1 MPPVRGRL
9 GQQPGQFLGRA
20 RVFREDAL
28 RRQHSLAGTSARACA
43 SPAASA
49 RSNSSRTSWSSP
61 TGSSPAARLRKKR
74 DSPLFARSN
83 PSETISPT
91 RAVAPT
97 RPEPPTRLPRSPPL
111 SAVHQPP
118 AGHQPLSAEHRQS
131 GVNRGENS
139 DAWTARPAP
148 PGRVPGG
155 HAARHRPRRSGRG
168 EQGAERARCGAVSE
182 AGAAGGAGGG
192 PWPCGSGGGVGAAM
206 RRPSAGRCSRGGGRA
221 ATIPESSGHPTLLD
235 VIHAT
240 GIGDGC
246 PGVVV
251 AGNRRPLLAGMG
263 VFSGYRPR
271 HRYPDGIHSGY
282 GKSRRSPRPVNIP
295 FQARA

>member
-20 RVFREDAL
+20 RVLREDAL

-61 TGSSPAARLRKKR
+61 TGFSPAARLRKKR

-83 PSETISPT
+83 PRRRSAPPGPSPRRGQSRPLGF
-91 RAVAPT
+91 RAV
-97 RPEPPTRLPRSPPL
+97 PPL

-131 GVNRGENS
+131 DVNRGEDS
-139 DAWTARPAP
+139 DAWTARPAA

-182 AGAAGGAGGG
+182 AGAADGAGRG
-192 PWPCGSGGGVGAAM
+192 PWPCGSGGGVGPAM

-271 HRYPDGIHSGY
+271 HRYPDAIHSGY